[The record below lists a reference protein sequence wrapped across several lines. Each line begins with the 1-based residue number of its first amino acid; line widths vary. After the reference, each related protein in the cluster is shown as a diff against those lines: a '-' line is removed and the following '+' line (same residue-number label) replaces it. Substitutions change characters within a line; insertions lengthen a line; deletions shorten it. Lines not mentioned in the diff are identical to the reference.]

1 MSIFSKIL
9 YQYKNG
15 NYFVTIYPDGTKIRK
30 TMDDDFIPIFP
41 ESIDIKITNYCE
53 NNCPMCHESSNINGA
68 HANLNHPFLT
78 TLHKGT
84 ELAIG
89 GGNPLSHPQLN
100 TFLHLMKI
108 KGVICNMTVNEID
121 FIKNKERIKKLID
134 DKLIY
139 GLGISLLNEK
149 YVEEICDFA
158 KENPNT
164 VIHLIAGIVDK
175 KIMSKLYDKDLK
187 ILLLGYK
194 TFGRGKSFF
203 NNQITDNINYLK
215 DNLNDISTH
224 FKIVSFDNLAI
235 DQLVVQNN
243 LTEEEFE
250 KYYMGDDGSFTM
262 YIDLVKE
269 EFGASS
275 ISNTRY
281 RLKDNIIDMFK
292 IVRETK

>member
-9 YQYKNG
+9 YKYKNG

-30 TMDDDFIPIFP
+30 TMDNDFIPVFP
-41 ESIDIKITNYCE
+41 ESIDLKITNYCE

-78 TLHKGT
+78 TLYKGT

-100 TFLHLMKI
+100 TFLYLMKI
-108 KGVICNMTVNEID
+108 KGVICNMTINEID
-121 FIKNKERIKKLID
+121 FVKNKERIKKLID

-149 YVEEICDFA
+149 YVDEICDFA

-164 VIHLIAGIVDK
+164 VIHLISGIVDENL
-175 KIMSKLYDKDLK
+175 ISKLYDKDLK

-215 DNLNDISTH
+215 DNLNAISNH

-269 EFGASS
+269 EFGISS

-281 RLKDNIIDMFK
+281 KLKDNIIDMFK
-292 IVRETK
+292 VVRESR

>member
-9 YQYKNG
+9 YRYKNG
-15 NYFVTIYPDGTKIRK
+15 NYFVTIFPDGTKIRK
-30 TMDDDFIPIFP
+30 TMDDDFIPLFP
-41 ESIDIKITNYCE
+41 ESIDLKITNYCE
-53 NNCPMCHESSNINGA
+53 NNCPMCHESSDLNGK

-100 TFLHLMKI
+100 TFLHLMKL
-108 KGVICNMTVNEID
+108 KGVICNMTVNEVH

-139 GLGISLLNEK
+139 GLGISLFNEE
-149 YVEEICDFA
+149 YCDEIINFA
-158 KENPNT
+158 CENKNT
-164 VIHLIAGIVDK
+164 VIHLIACIVDEK
-175 KIMSKLYDKDLK
+175 LINRLYDKDLK

-194 TFGRGKSFF
+194 TFGRGISYF
-203 NNQITDNINYLK
+203 NNLITDNINYLK

-224 FKIVSFDNLAI
+224 FKIISFDNLAI
-235 DQLVVQNN
+235 EQIMVQNKM
-243 LTEEEFE
+243 TQEEFE
-250 KYYMGDDGSFTM
+250 KYYRGDDGSFTM

-269 EFGASS
+269 EFGISS

-281 RLKDNIIDMFK
+281 KLKDSIVDMFK
-292 IVRETK
+292 IVRESK